1 MRVQRERGVTDA
13 SLLNFV
19 VSDGATLVAGGKAD
33 AKFDGIT
40 HDILRRFAVDG
51 RRLLVTL
58 TQTDDAGHTSTAID
72 G

>member
-1 MRVQRERGVTDA
+1 MTDLRKRLEADVRARMPDARLVEAECPPSSSVRVGKGVT
-13 SLLNFV
+13 FRCTV
-19 VSDGATLVAGGKAD
+19 
-33 AKFDGIT
+33 
-40 HDILRRFAVDG
+40 AVDG